1 MTNSINDILNGV
13 TLTHGNVTTPSY
25 TISTSPWVGGATG
38 ATYDNVTWAS
48 PNTWA
53 TSGSFTVNPITGSNG
68 GGNISA
74 GKIELNGKNA
84 DIVVNGESL
93 VSMLKRI
100 EERMNILSVN
110 HKLEDEWEELRRLGE
125 EYRELEKHIIEKM
138 KTWDK
143 LKAQDNDNR

>member
-1 MTNSINDILNGV
+1 MTDSINDILNGV
-13 TLTHGNVTTPSY
+13 TLTAGNVTTPSY
-25 TISTSPWVGGATG
+25 TISGGPWGGSAVG
-38 ATYDNVTWAS
+38 ATYNNVTWSS
-48 PNTWA
+48 PNTWT
-53 TSGSFTVNPITGSNG
+53 TSDTFTVNPITGS

-74 GKIELNGKNA
+74 GKLELNGKNA

-110 HKLEDEWEELRRLGE
+110 HKLEAEWEELRRLGE
-125 EYRELEKHIIEKM
+125 QYRELEKHIIEKM

-143 LKAQDNDNR
+143 LNAQDNDNR